1 MKRPLRSRRWA
12 KAAALAALTA
22 VTVGGL
28 TACGGAGSPAA
39 SDGPVEI
46 TIGNQPAATET
57 ARLALFNSLVET
69 FKAQHPNYVVTTTE
83 DGWDAQTF
91 SARLAG
97 GDLPTVMGVPFTEI
111 RGLIERKQVA
121 DLTDAVTSLGVTDVL
136 NPQLVD
142 LVSADGKTY
151 GVPTMAYAMGLVYNR
166 ALFEKA
172 GLDPAAPPTT
182 WDDVR
187 KAAKQITEKTGVPG
201 FAQVT
206 TNNQGGWVLGA
217 EAASRGGSLVNDAGD
232 KITFDDSA
240 TTDSLALLHDM
251 RWKDNSMSPNGLM
264 AALDLAQAFAGQQV
278 GMFILQSD
286 AYRPLTEQL
295 AFPSA
300 DFGFAAMPTV
310 SKGDA
315 PTTLSGGNIDI
326 VRPDA
331 SPAQAKAAVEW
342 IQLAELGKYTNKDAA
357 RADATALASQGSAV
371 AIPGLPVVT
380 ADAYEQY
387 LSWIADLNNVP
398 IDNFRPY
405 LDKVAQQKVQSEPPV
420 KGQDIYATLDPVV
433 QAVITDQ
440 NANIDSLVSGA
451 ASTAQGLLSR

>member
-1 MKRPLRSRRWA
+1 MKRPLRSRPWA
-12 KAAALAALTA
+12 KAAALAALAA
-22 VTVGGL
+22 VAAGGL
-28 TACGGAGSPAA
+28 TACGGTDGPAA

-57 ARLALFNSLVET
+57 ARLALFDSLVET

-121 DLTDAVTSLGVTDVL
+121 DLTDAVNELGVTDVL

-187 KAAKQITEKTGVPG
+187 KAAKQITDKTGVPG

-217 EAASRGGSLVNDAGD
+217 ETASRGGSLVNDAGD

-240 TTDSLALLHDM
+240 TTDSLTLLHDM
-251 RWKDNSMSPNGLM
+251 RWKDDSMSPNGLM
-264 AALDLAQAFAGQQV
+264 GALDLAQAFAGQQV

-315 PTTLSGGNIDI
+315 PITLSGGNIDV

-342 IQLAELGKYTNKDAA
+342 IQLAELGKFTSKDAA

-371 AIPGLPVVT
+371 AIPGLPVVK

-405 LDKVAQQKVQSEPPV
+405 LDKVAEQKVQSEPPV

-440 NANIDSLVSGA
+440 NANIDALVSGA

>member
-12 KAAALAALTA
+12 TAAAFVATTALTI
-22 VTVGGL
+22 GGL
-28 TACGGAGSPAA
+28 TACSGATSTAP
-39 SDGPVEI
+39 SDAPVEI

-57 ARLALFNSLVET
+57 ARLALFTTLVDT
-69 FKAQHPNYVVTTTE
+69 FKKQHPTYVVTTTE

-121 DLTDAVTSLGVTDVL
+121 DLTDAVNQLGVTDVL

-187 KAAKQITEKTGVPG
+187 KAAQQITDKTGVPG

-232 KITFDDSA
+232 KIAFDDAA
-240 TTDSLALLHDM
+240 TTDSLTLLHDM

-264 AALDLAQAFAGQQV
+264 GALDLAQAFAGQQV

-295 AFPSA
+295 AFPSV
-300 DFGFAAMPTV
+300 DFGFGAMPTV
-310 SKGDA
+310 SKADA

-342 IQLAELGKYTNKDAA
+342 IQLAELGKYTDKDAA
-357 RADATALASQGSAV
+357 RADAQALASQGSAV
-371 AIPGLPVVT
+371 AIPGLPVVN
-380 ADAYEQY
+380 ADAYTQY

-405 LDKVAQQKVQSEPPV
+405 LDKVAEQKVQSEPPV

-440 NANIDSLVSGA
+440 NANIDALVSDA

>member
-1 MKRPLRSRRWA
+1 MKKPLRPHAWQNA
-12 KAAALAALTA
+12 AALTA
-22 VTVGGL
+22 LTALAVGGL
-28 TACGGAGSPAA
+28 TACTSSTPAA

-46 TIGNQPAATET
+46 VIGNQPAATET
-57 ARLALFNSLVET
+57 ARLALFESLVET
-69 FKAQHPNYVVTTTE
+69 YKSQHPNYVVTTTE

-111 RGLIERKQVA
+111 RGLVERGQVA
-121 DLTDAVTSLGVTDVL
+121 DLTDAVNALGVTEAL
-136 NPQLVD
+136 NPQLID
-142 LVSADGKTY
+142 LVSADGKMY

-172 GLDPAAPPTT
+172 GLDPDAPPAT

-187 KAAKQITEKTGVPG
+187 AAAKQITEKTGVPG

-206 TNNQGGWVLGA
+206 TDNQGGWVLGA
-217 EAASRGGSLVNDAGD
+217 EAAARGGSLVNASGD
-232 KITFDDSA
+232 EITFDDA
-240 TTDSLALLHDM
+240 PTTDALQLLHDM

-264 AALDLAQAFAGQQV
+264 AALDLAQAFAGGQV
-278 GMFILQSD
+278 GMFVLQSD

-295 AFPSA
+295 AFPAA

-310 SKGDA
+310 AEGDA

-331 SPAQAKAAVEW
+331 SPAQIKAAVEW
-342 IQLAELGKYTNKDAA
+342 IQLAELGKYSSEEAA
-357 RADATALASQGSAV
+357 RADAEALASQGSAV
-371 AIPGLPVVT
+371 AIPGLPVVK

-398 IDNFRPY
+398 VDNFRPY
-405 LDKVAQQKVQSEPPV
+405 LDKVAEQKVTSEPALR
-420 KGQDIYATLDPVV
+420 GQDIYATLDPVV

-440 NANIDSLVSGA
+440 NADIDTLVSDA
-451 ASTAQGLLSR
+451 ARTAQSLLSR